1 MVEKFNDFDQYQLGK
16 HGKKVKNEKIP
27 LESMVLKEALIDDP
41 DNPDYLMMDEE
52 TPFDLAQKR
61 FSVKRLIR
69 LLHIKEPIFHVM
81 AILGKK

>member
-27 LESMVLKEALIDDP
+27 IESTASKEALIVDP
-41 DNPDYLMMDEE
+41 DWDDLMMDEE